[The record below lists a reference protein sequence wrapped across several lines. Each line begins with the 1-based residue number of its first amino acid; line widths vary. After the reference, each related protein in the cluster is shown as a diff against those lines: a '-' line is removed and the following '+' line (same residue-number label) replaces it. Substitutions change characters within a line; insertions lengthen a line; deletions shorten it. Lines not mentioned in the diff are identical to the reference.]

1 MTTKASA
8 DSFDRLRSRH
18 VAQLDSLVPFLALS
32 HSEIFDVLRTRYAG
46 WYTDERRSTLPSTF
60 DDYSQQVANAAF
72 LLGYSYAEAFVTDLM
87 YEVYEARRDL
97 LPQDRHFTFG
107 DILQLPDLGEVV
119 RHMIET
125 TVGDM
130 NSLEAK
136 LVHLQN
142 AFGWQMTDAAR
153 LMDAHVARNALIH
166 NAGHVNREPPAG
178 SRWHKGDRIQFS
190 AIDVHQFGILARNL
204 ARELCDKA
212 KGLSRSPKRRSK
224 R

>member
-1 MTTKASA
+1 MAKKASPGT
-8 DSFDRLRSRH
+8 FDRLRSRL

-46 WYTDERRSTLPSTF
+46 WYTDERRSTLPNTF

-87 YEVYEARRDL
+87 YEVYEARLDL
-97 LPQDRHFTFG
+97 LPQDRPLTFG

-136 LVHLQN
+136 MVHLQKT
-142 AFGWQMTDAAR
+142 FGWQMTGAAQ
-153 LMDAHVARNALIH
+153 LTDAHVARNALIH

-178 SRWHKGDRIQFS
+178 STLAFRGQNPVDR
-190 AIDVHQFGILARNL
+190 
-204 ARELCDKA
+204 
-212 KGLSRSPKRRSK
+212 
-224 R
+224 